1 MTCVRNQNV
10 TARSAASISTPST
23 RHLLDGV
30 AVPLP
35 PPDTLVDFHTGHDRG
50 HPKGFEIGEGVVGLG
65 PVASCAERE
74 DLEDAGDDP
83 HVNREHQALP
93 GGLRDV
99 VARGG
104 CVRWRRGALLHVG
117 FADEGAPP
125 RPQRAE
131 FHPQIRRAALDEAFA
146 NLARDVRALQR
157 VLFADAQRL
166 ELRKQRPVPASE
178 SGGPVLEQRGLD
190 AEKERPLG
198 LAQLPEVALDLC
210 GNQISA
216 RWRQAIDAT
225 LSPRSRRLDGV
236 IT

>member
-1 MTCVRNQNV
+1 MTCVRNQMLRRVPPRRSPRHRRDTCSMAWRCGSSPPRLVTRHAGVRVV
-10 TARSAASISTPST
+10 TAGTQ
-23 RHLLDGV
+23 
-30 AVPLP
+30 
-35 PPDTLVDFHTGHDRG
+35 
-50 HPKGFEIGEGVVGLG
+50 GFEIGEGVVGLG
-65 PVASCAERE
+65 PVASRAERE

-83 HVNREHQALP
+83 MSSRASGAS

-104 CVRWRRGALLHVG
+104 CFRRRRGALLHVG

-166 ELRKQRPVPASE
+166 ELREQRPVPASE

-198 LAQLPEVALDLC
+198 LAQLPEVALDLR

-225 LSPRSRRLDGV
+225 LSPRRVGSMA
-236 IT
+236 